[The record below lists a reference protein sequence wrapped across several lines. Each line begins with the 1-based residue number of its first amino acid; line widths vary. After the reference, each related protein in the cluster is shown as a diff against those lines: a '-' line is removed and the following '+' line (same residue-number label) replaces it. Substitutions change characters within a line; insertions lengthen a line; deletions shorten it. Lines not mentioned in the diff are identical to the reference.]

1 MKHWKT
7 YLEKQKPEYIRKIFP
22 EECYADM
29 VVVIPCHNEPDLFE
43 TLDSLFE
50 CIRPEAGVLI
60 AIIFNSGVNSDEKV
74 VLQNRVS
81 YEQTLLYAE
90 KHNVPEL
97 SFSRCCLKGCR
108 ENTQVW
114 GGWHAK

>member
-90 KHNVPEL
+90 KHN
-97 SFSRCCLKGCR
+97 
-108 ENTQVW
+108 
-114 GGWHAK
+114 